1 MSISD
6 ADNNNDYS
14 HRSPKNNQES
24 GRGRESF
31 TQLRK
36 SKSKLT
42 DERKKIA
49 AQTNDSV
56 LWQSMKKSTA
66 AAAAPTTNWNSSASR
81 RNLYEE
87 KKTKAQEE
95 IRKEWENQQAFKGI

>member
-42 DERKKIA
+42 DERKKNRR
-49 AQTNDSV
+49 TN
-56 LWQSMKKSTA
+56 Q
-66 AAAAPTTNWNSSASR
+66 R
-81 RNLYEE
+81 
-87 KKTKAQEE
+87 
-95 IRKEWENQQAFKGI
+95 